1 MARRKVPERA
11 VPTQEEVAREAAN
24 AAGEARREKEK
35 AAKRANVEKQARFR
49 KSMKEQG
56 YREVKFWEKSPPSGM
71 VKPWGK
77 NAPPL
82 IQESS
87 AGVCE
92 KDTAI
97 REAVKAPIVLH
108 YGGSL
113 CPCFPLLGCHCLSLV
128 TA

>member
-1 MARRKVPERA
+1 MAKKKTPELSMEA
-11 VPTQEEVAREAAN
+11 AAAN

-35 AAKRANVEKQARFR
+35 AARRANAEKQARFR

-56 YREVKFWEKSPPSGM
+56 YREVKFWEKPLPPGM

-97 REAVKAPIVLH
+97 REAVKAPSYSIMAARSVH
-108 YGGSL
+108 ASPYA
-113 CPCFPLLGCHCLSLV
+113 FLSV
-128 TA
+128 RP